1 MSEDRKICG
10 ARNRTTGEPCQRSPM
25 MDSTRCRTHGGRSPQ
40 SQKAASE
47 RRERRNALRQLS
59 ILGEVPEANVD
70 PTQALLELV
79 TQKHA
84 QVHALR
90 QIVSELEAHEGES
103 HDGEVDLRRH
113 PMVWGLTSH
122 EKGSGVHGPIDKETE
137 QAGASIWLK
146 LLQEAEDQ
154 LARYTTAALKA
165 GVEQRQLDVTERQA
179 ATFYSAIN
187 RILDSL
193 ELTTEQQARV
203 PSVVPGV
210 LRQFAASHAAM
221 N

>member
-1 MSEDRKICG
+1 MRDDKKLCG
-10 ARNRTTGEPCQRSPM
+10 AKNRTTGKPCRRSPM
-25 MDSTRCRTHGGRSPQ
+25 KDSTRCRTHGGLSPQ

-47 RRERRNALRQLS
+47 RRERRDALRQLS
-59 ILGEVPEANVD
+59 ILGELPVENVD

-79 TQKHA
+79 THKHA

-90 QIVSELEAHEGES
+90 QIVAEVEAKAAGEQ
-103 HDGEVDLRRH
+103 VDLRRH
-113 PMVWGLTSH
+113 PLVWGLNSH
-122 EKGSGVHGPIDKETE
+122 EKGSGVHGPINKTTE

-165 GVEQRQLDVTERQA
+165 GVEQRQLDITERQA
-179 ATFYSAIN
+179 TRLASAIN
-187 RILDSL
+187 RILDAL
-193 ELTTEQQARV
+193 ELTVEQQARI
-203 PSVVPGV
+203 PSVVPEV
-210 LRQFAASHAAM
+210 LRQFAANQVAM